1 MKAPSSSL
9 IVLEIT
15 KQRAQR
21 QNATIELLQSQ
32 PQTSYFFSCRRTIFL
47 ERLDIS
53 RWNRR
58 GLKCDFKMTKSG
70 ECQFT
75 QALKEAF
82 YLHLLIKSG
91 LALFPL
97 GCFPIFWLTDC
108 KSTPQS
114 DQGCCFLIDLSV
126 FLIPDM
132 NRKPADFNHSCYICR
147 FPIKALVISCF
158 A

>member
-82 YLHLLIKSG
+82 YLYLLIKSG

-132 NRKPADFNHSCYICR
+132 NRKPADFNHS
-147 FPIKALVISCF
+147 
-158 A
+158 